1 MSSAVSS
8 ASLSPDVLRP
18 VRRRGYPTAWWGM
31 VMVILTEGMVF
42 VILIAAYLFLRAS
55 SPQWPPAGVE
65 LPNLSLSIPFSFV
78 LWGSS
83 IPIFWV
89 ESAIRKGR
97 MDRVRLGLL
106 ISFIMGAA
114 FVGYTIKDFN
124 DLTFGWRDNA
134 YGSAFYTIVGL
145 HMIHV
150 IVGLAMNAIVQIKAW
165 QNKFNTER
173 HITLD
178 VFSLYWHFVDAV
190 WLVVFPT
197 LFLSVHIR

>member
-1 MSSAVSS
+1 MSSTPV
-8 ASLSPDVLRP
+8 SLSPDVLRP
-18 VRRRGYPTAWWGM
+18 VRRKGYPTAWWGM
-31 VMVILTEGMVF
+31 VMVIATEAMVF

-65 LPNLSLSIPFSFV
+65 LPNLALSTPFSFV

-89 ESAIRKGR
+89 ESSIKKDR

-106 ISFIMGAA
+106 ISFIMGLS
-114 FVGYTIKDFN
+114 FVGYTLYDFN
-124 DLTFGWRDNA
+124 SLHFGWRDNA
-134 YGSAFYTIVGL
+134 YGSIFYTIVGL
-145 HMIHV
+145 HLLHV
-150 IVGLAMNAIVQIKAW
+150 IAGLAMNGVVQIKAW
-165 QNKFNTER
+165 LNKVSPVHHVTV
-173 HITLD
+173 D